1 MDQPP
6 RPSSS
11 RDGVGGIM
19 PQASLEDLRRRNERW
34 GTHPPRP
41 ASPIQ
46 AGELTGGNQGQGRGQ
61 QGKGRLGQKGR
72 ARSHTP
78 AGKRS
83 KQQSEPAASSSGYGR
98 AQSAERHQSADKG
111 RGKRQRVR
119 EAEADGDAAT
129 FHLTYKAPDHQYPV
143 IISVV

>member
-1 MDQPP
+1 MMTAP

-11 RDGVGGIM
+11 SDPIGAM
-19 PQASLEDLRRRNERW
+19 PQPSSEVLEARRAKW
-34 GTHPPRP
+34 GTHPRP
-41 ASPIQ
+41 PSPIKE
-46 AGELTGGNQGQGRGQ
+46 GELTGGNEWQSKGQ
-61 QGKGRLGQKGR
+61 QGKGRQGQKGR
-72 ARSHTP
+72 ARSQTP

-129 FHLTYKAPDHQYPV
+129 FRLTYKAPDHQYPV